1 MKTIPIKP
9 YNGYFHPKEPI
20 EDTTLTYVNAV
31 EPCGEYLRRFW
42 HPIAMTSELSD
53 VPMPIKVLGEDLV
66 LFRDLSNRIGLVHK
80 HCSHRGMSLEY
91 GIIGERGIRCAY
103 HGWAYDID
111 GTVID
116 TPSEPAMSK
125 LKKSVCHGAY
135 PTHEINGLIFT
146 YMGPP
151 DELPEFPVY
160 DTTVWPEGT
169 ELVPFKLDLPCN
181 WLQAHENAAD
191 PIHTAY
197 LHSIVSGVQF
207 SPSFAALP
215 VLEFTETPLG
225 LLCIATRRWGD
236 NLWIRASDVILPN
249 VAQFGTGFVDG
260 SKEKF
265 ALTAAFT
272 RWITPVDNTHCW
284 YIGWRQFNPVID
296 PEGQGRREKI
306 GRNRIDLMGQ
316 TDERPYGVR
325 QKMPGDWD
333 ALVGQGAIAK
343 RSIEHLCSTDRGV
356 AMLRR
361 HLRAGVNEVQAG
373 KKPSKPPRYGAQ
385 VIPTYNNETILNV
398 PVQADIKDADVL
410 RAFGHK
416 VCQVIID
423 SDLPVGERQ
432 AATEKAVRKLQTD
445 GAFYPQ
451 AEGTATDAIGRE
463 KVNA

>member
-1 MKTIPIKP
+1 MKTIPIRP
-9 YNGYFHPKEPI
+9 YNGYFHPQAPTE
-20 EDTTLTYVNAV
+20 ETMLTHVSAGK
-31 EPCGEYLRRFW
+31 PCGEYLRRFW

-53 VPMPIKVLGEDLV
+53 TPMPIRVLGEDLI
-66 LFRDLSNRIGLVHK
+66 LFRDLGGRLGLVHK

-103 HGWAYDID
+103 HGWAYDVD

-116 TPSEPAMSK
+116 TPSEPPGSR
-125 LKKSVCHGAY
+125 LKASVCHGAY
-135 PTHEINGLIFT
+135 PTHEVHGLIFA

-151 DELPEFPVY
+151 DEIPEFPVY
-160 DTTVWPEGT
+160 DTTVWPAGT
-169 ELVPFKLDLPCN
+169 ELVPLKLDLPCN

-207 SPSFAALP
+207 SPSFSALP
-215 VLEFTETPLG
+215 VLEFAETPLG
-225 LLCIATRRWGD
+225 LLSIATRRWGD
-236 NLWIRASDVILPN
+236 NLWIRGSDVILPN

-272 RWITPVDNTHCW
+272 RWITPVDDTHCW

-296 PEGQGRREKI
+296 PEGQGRREDI

-316 TDERPYGVR
+316 TDERPYAVR

-333 ALVGQGAIAK
+333 ALVGQGDIAK
-343 RSIEHLCSTDRGV
+343 RSLEHLCSTDRGV
-356 AMLRR
+356 TMLRR
-361 HLRAGVNEVQAG
+361 QLRAGIAEVQAG
-373 KKPSKPPRYGAQ
+373 KTPSKPPRYGDE
-385 VIPTYNNETILNV
+385 VVPTFNNETILRV
-398 PVQADIKDADVL
+398 PEREGATDAEVL

-416 VCQVIID
+416 VCRVIID
-423 SDLPVGERQ
+423 SGLPVGERQ
-432 AATEKAVRKLQTD
+432 SATEQAVRKLQAD
-445 GAFYPQ
+445 GAFYPPPD
-451 AEGTATDAIGRE
+451 GTTSSAVDQE
-463 KVNA
+463 KINA